1 LALAVIGL
9 CLAILATVGVF
20 VVYPQIDGVRH
31 WRKAQEAIDRYDLT
45 QALEHLQK
53 CLEIWPSS
61 GETEFL
67 MARTCRRAGDLE
79 GARDHL
85 QKAKRLNW
93 VAQQIQ
99 LESYLIQ
106 AQTLLEPWVEE
117 KLNGLLQGG
126 HPEERFILEA
136 LVMGCLQGNLLKRAL
151 QWTTVWVE
159 HHPDDWEARFW
170 NGRVLEA
177 GLAYPL
183 AAKEFQ
189 KAVELNPSHPGL
201 QFHLAQ
207 VYLLDGHFSQAL
219 PHFQE
224 YVQSDPDNPVALL
237 GLARCL
243 QSEGLA
249 EETRTI
255 LDKLF
260 AVQPADAGGY
270 VLEAK
275 LALEEDQFQ
284 AAKDWLDKALS
295 RDPYDREA
303 NQDMARVLRHQAAAL
318 ENDNRKRE
326 AEEEKKQAERF
337 EKKDREISNA
347 TRRFVDIVHELL
359 EKPGNPAL
367 LTEAG
372 TTLMAVGRNDEAFPW
387 LIGALRLDPD
397 HKPAKEALG
406 KCLKKLGDRTL
417 EELYQ
422 PILKE
427 QAKTSF
433 PEPSP

>member
-1 LALAVIGL
+1 LALAVIAL
-9 CLAILATVGVF
+9 CLAILAAVGF
-20 VVYPQIDGVRH
+20 LVVYPQIKGARH
-31 WRKAQEAIDRYDLT
+31 WRQAQEAIDRYDLQ
-45 QALEHLQK
+45 QARKHLK
-53 CLEIWPSS
+53 ECLDIWPSS

-67 MARTCRRAGDLE
+67 MARTCRRAGDLDA
-79 GARDHL
+79 AREHL
-85 QKAKRLNW
+85 QRAKRLNW
-93 VAQQIQ
+93 VAQQVQ
-99 LESYLIQ
+99 LESYLLQ
-106 AQTLLEPWVEE
+106 AQTLLAPWVEE
-117 KLNGLLQGG
+117 KLRGILQDG

-170 NGRVLEA
+170 NGRVMEA
-177 GLAYPL
+177 GLAYSL

-207 VYLLDGHFSQAL
+207 VYLLDGHFSQSL
-219 PHFQE
+219 PHFRE

-243 QSEGLA
+243 QSEALA
-249 EETRTI
+249 EETRAT

-260 AVQPADAGGY
+260 AVQPDDVGGY
-270 VLEAK
+270 MLEAK

-303 NQDMARVLRHQAAAL
+303 NQDMARILRHQAAAL
-318 ENDNRKRE
+318 ENDNRKPE
-326 AEEEKKQAERF
+326 AEEKKKQAERF

-347 TRRFVDIVHELL
+347 TRRIADIVHELL

-372 TTLMAVGRNDEAFPW
+372 TTLMAVGRNDEAFRW
-387 LIGALRLDPD
+387 LIGALRLDPN
-397 HKPAKEALG
+397 HQPAKEALRN
-406 KCLKKLGDRTL
+406 CLQRLGDRRL

-422 PILKE
+422 PILRE
-427 QAKTSF
+427 RPKTPF
-433 PEPSP
+433 PAPSP